1 MEKTH
6 MKLCLSVTSVSDIIT
21 NSSSEVFLR
30 VMTQNENLHEAIRE
44 LLLSLFPGS
53 DRELEPTIY
62 SEIDVREDYPFRV
75 VLSLPYGIEA
85 TEFYEVGMEAVME
98 KYFGDK
104 DYIIEYQ

>member
-6 MKLCLSVTSVSDIIT
+6 MKLCLSVTSISDIIT

-30 VMTQNENLHEAIRE
+30 VMTQNGDLHEAIRE
-44 LLLSLFPGS
+44 LLLSLFPGN
-53 DRELEPTIY
+53 DCELEPTIY
-62 SEIDVREDYPFRV
+62 SEIDVKEDYPYRV

-85 TEFYEVGMEAVME
+85 TEFYEAGMEAIME
-98 KYFGDK
+98 KYFGDN